1 VPTPGELA
9 RLLDLQDQDL
19 TIDRL
24 GYRRAHLA
32 ERADLAGAEAS
43 HERLATEIAG
53 LAGTLTG
60 VRARESG
67 LEDEVAATTARITSL
82 ERRSDPSTSYRDQQA
97 IAEEVASLS
106 QRQRDLED
114 QVLVLMEEREALE
127 EALEPLNASSAELE
141 REKMALRDSLAEREA
156 ALDVELEAARARR
169 QQIAAEVAPSLL
181 GIYERLRSRLEGIGA
196 ARVSDGSCGGCHLK
210 LPASE
215 VARLRHLEGDALIF
229 CDQCGR
235 ILVP

>member
-1 VPTPGELA
+1 MPTPGELA

-19 TIDRL
+19 AIDRL

-32 ERADLAGAEAS
+32 ERADLVGAEAA
-43 HERLATEIAG
+43 HARLATEIAG
-53 LAGTLTG
+53 ITGTLTAVLG
-60 VRARESG
+60 RERG
-67 LEDEVAATTARITSL
+67 LEGEVAATTERIASL
-82 ERRSDPSTSYRDQQA
+82 EKRSDASASYRDQQA

-114 QVLVLMEEREALE
+114 QILVLMEEREPLE
-127 EALEPLNASSAELE
+127 EALEPLEASSAELE
-141 REKMALRDSLAEREA
+141 REEMALRHSLAVSEALLDTELGTARERRR
-156 ALDVELEAARARR
+156 EL
-169 QQIAAEVAPSLL
+169 AAELTPDLL
-181 GIYERLRSRLEGIGA
+181 GIYERLRSRFEGIGA

-215 VARLRHLEGDALIF
+215 VARLRHLEDDALIF